1 MKFKLLLLATLL
13 TGAVMGQVGQQTLQD
28 SLRVMNRLTYNNQSK
43 LTVGGYAQIDYNEP
57 DGEAPGK
64 LDVHRL
70 VILFGYNFND
80 KLSFL
85 TEIEFEHVKEL
96 YVEQAFVNYSFNQR
110 FNVKGGLML
119 VPMGIVSEYHEP
131 PTFYGVERPRID
143 HDVVPTTWREL
154 GVGVSGNFAEVS
166 LRYQAYIFNG
176 FISYKDGAG
185 TLRGVDG
192 LRKGRQKGAESVI
205 NTPNLSMKVD
215 YYGILGLKLGLA
227 GYFGNTQSDD
237 PSVENSTVGVSM
249 IGFDAR
255 YVYRSLQL
263 RGQYIYTGLSGT
275 AEYNEL
281 TGKDLGAQM
290 NGFYGEVAYDFM
302 PLIAKKSTKN
312 LVLFSRYEKYNTQSK
327 MAGSLESNLAYD
339 RSNVTLGVDF
349 KFVPGVALKMD
360 YQWFD
365 NADPNNTLLNQFNAG
380 IGVMF

>member
-1 MKFKLLLLATLL
+1 MKIKLLLLATLV
-13 TGAVMGQVGQQTLQD
+13 TGAVMAQVGQETVQD
-28 SLRVMNRLTYNNQSK
+28 SLRVMNRLSYNNASK
-43 LTVGGYAQIDYNEP
+43 LTIGGYAQIDYNEP
-57 DGEAPGK
+57 DGAAPGK

-70 VILFGYNFND
+70 VILLGYKFSP

-85 TEIEFEHVKEL
+85 TEIEFEHVKEV
-96 YVEQAFVNYSFNQR
+96 YVEQAFVNYSFNPK

-119 VPMGIVSEYHEP
+119 VPMGIVNEYHEP
-131 PTFYGVERPRID
+131 PTFYGVERPGVD
-143 HDVVPTTWREL
+143 HDIVPTTWREI
-154 GVGVSGNFAEVS
+154 GIGVSGNFAEVS

-176 FISYKDGAG
+176 FISYKEEEG

-255 YVYRSLQL
+255 YIYRSLQL

-281 TGKDLGAQM
+281 TGKDLGEQM

-327 MAGSLESNLAYD
+327 MAGSLEPTLAYD

-360 YQWFD
+360 YQWFE
-365 NADPNNTLLNQFNAG
+365 NADPSNTLLNQFNAG
-380 IGVMF
+380 IGIMF